1 MSYQVEGTDLTKLV
15 ELLEWLLDQEV
26 SEVLQALEQL
36 VLIGE
41 WLLDEEM
48 SEVVLQALE
57 QLVLIGEWLLEE
69 EVSEVVLQALE
80 QLVLNRWVAAG
91 QGGVKGGA
99 AGPRAAGPH
108 R

>member
-36 VLIGE
+36 VL
-41 WLLDEEM
+41 
-48 SEVVLQALE
+48 
-57 QLVLIGEWLLEE
+57 
-69 EVSEVVLQALE
+69 
-80 QLVLNRWVAAG
+80 NRWVAAG